1 MKITYE
7 VDISEI
13 VNNAK
18 AKIQDK
24 ELLEIIKG

>member
-7 VDISEI
+7 VDSSEI

-18 AKIQDK
+18 VKFQDK
-24 ELLEIIKG
+24 ELLQITKG

>member
-7 VDISEI
+7 VDRLEI

-18 AKIQDK
+18 AKFK
-24 ELLEIIKG
+24 TRNSYE